1 MLYHTCVDCVQ
12 CFCAAAPPAAAS
24 PRAAWSLGID
34 YKCVYICSCHARRRA
49 SAPTVWTRW
58 LEQLFG
64 YGVCICVLIIRW
76 GTSKIR
82 WGALDAIWGALL
94 GPSESSVSATE
105 FISGVLPPDRRPPLF
120 PRGGGGGPRYHV
132 VESKQIIRQAVRKRK
147 RRERERERRKRSEE
161 FFNRQLSTSP
171 CAPLLL
177 PESPVRAVG
186 CRNSIPF
193 P

>member
-1 MLYHTCVDCVQ
+1 MLLFARATRVAALQRPPSGRAGLKNSSGTACVSAC
-12 CFCAAAPPAAAS
+12 CACAAWYS
-24 PRAAWSLGID
+24 I
-34 YKCVYICSCHARRRA
+34 
-49 SAPTVWTRW
+49 
-58 LEQLFG
+58 
-64 YGVCICVLIIRW
+64 IIRW
-76 GTSKIR
+76 GTSKIQ

-147 RRERERERRKRSEE
+147 RRERERERERRKRSEE